1 MKTVVK
7 INNMPK
13 EPKKLVIARV
23 VDGELWYYGSFDP
36 EDTNRAKLAK
46 DEVDGIIA
54 EVQE

>member
-46 DEVDGIIA
+46 DEVDVIIA